1 MDFET
6 AFSQFL
12 ESNQYDQFE
21 GMLFCMVREA
31 FMAGYQMA
39 GGDLSQM
46 PPILRVIKEKRHK

>member
-6 AFSQFL
+6 
-12 ESNQYDQFE
+12 
-21 GMLFCMVREA
+21 A

-46 PPILRVIKEKRHK
+46 PPILRVITEKRHK